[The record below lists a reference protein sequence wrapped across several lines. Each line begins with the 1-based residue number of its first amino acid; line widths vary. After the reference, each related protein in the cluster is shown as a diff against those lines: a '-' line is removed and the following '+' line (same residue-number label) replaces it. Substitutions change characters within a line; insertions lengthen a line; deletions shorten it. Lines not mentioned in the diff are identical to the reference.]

1 MDVEFYWNRVFV
13 ANKLPSGE
21 PQFPNLKVCISFLLS
36 LPFSNASAERFFS
49 FMKEMKLTKTPLRN
63 ALHDKSLSAL
73 LKANNWLKN
82 EGLTAGK
89 MEIPENLINLA
100 KKVKTNAANPRFLI
114 GFGFSD
120 MFNIF
125 VLIHLWI

>member
-1 MDVEFYWNRVFV
+1 MT
-13 ANKLPSGE
+13 
-21 PQFPNLKVCISFLLS
+21 NL
-36 LPFSNASAERFFS
+36 
-49 FMKEMKLTKTPLRN
+49 
-63 ALHDKSLSAL
+63 LSAL
-73 LKANNWLKN
+73 LKAKNWLKN

>member
-1 MDVEFYWNRVFV
+1 MDVEFYWNRVFG
-13 ANKLPSGE
+13 AKLPSGE
-21 PQFPNLKVCISFLLS
+21 PQFPNLKVFISLLLS

-100 KKVKTNAANPRFLI
+100 KKVKTNAANPRF
-114 GFGFSD
+114 
-120 MFNIF
+120 
-125 VLIHLWI
+125 